1 MVYVLAVAAALS
13 NALTSVFQRMG
24 VEDAPEES
32 TMRLSLMAHAIRRG
46 VWLLGFGFMICAFLL
61 QAFALHNGR
70 LSVVQPILTMELL
83 FLVFILGTYFR
94 FSISIREWVG
104 AGAIA
109 IGLSGFLFFADPG
122 GGEQVPTNLGWI
134 VVGGCASALIVLTV
148 IATRWGPRWWKA
160 AMFGTSAAISYAFT
174 AALIKVVSDYAAT
187 NWVTLFEHWQTY
199 AVIAFGLLGLFLTQN
214 AFHAGP
220 LAASQSTLVLVDPLA
235 SICMG
240 IALFGDSL
248 RTSGPYG
255 PLEAA
260 LAPGDVHGRRVPVQ
274 LAVDHGH
281 EERRQG
287 RRVRRDAVAAAE
299 APAPRHAGR
308 RERRRPAALLVRLIR
323 RRRLAPP
330 RGAPWRRSGLG
341 ATGARRAARWRSRRR
356 LHRARW
362 RPATR
367 RCGDGGGS
375 TPGRRGRRRAGTASA
390 VTSKGGPSTRMPRR
404 SATKAGPS
412 ARRSARPP
420 LGQAVPGPFA
430 HHPLEEALRFLARV
444 VGQAAGHGFPVPA
457 CRRKP
462 SHGMGGSKAPMASKA
477 PGEASAAP
485 ITTLPP
491 RLCPTATTGR
501 RRRRRR
507 APCPQWR

>member
-109 IGLSGFLFFADPG
+109 VGLSGFLFFADPG
-122 GGEQVPTNLGWI
+122 GGEQVPTDLGWI
-134 VVGGCASALIVLTV
+134 VVGGCTSALIVLAV
-148 IATRWGPRWWKA
+148 VATRYGPRWWKA
-160 AMFGTSAAISYAFT
+160 AMFGTAAAISYAFT

-187 NWVTLFEHWQTY
+187 NWVTLFVHWQTY
-199 AVIAFGLLGLFLTQN
+199 GLIAFGLLGLFLTQN

-235 SICMG
+235 SICIG

-255 PLEAA
+255 PLEA
-260 LAPGDVHGRRVPVQ
+260 LS
-274 LAVDHGH
+274 
-281 EERRQG
+281 
-287 RRVRRDAVAAAE
+287 
-299 APAPRHAGR
+299 
-308 RERRRPAALLVRLIR
+308 LLVMFMGAVFLSHSPLITGMR
-323 RRRLAPP
+323 SEGKGVEYDEMLSRRLKHSHHATQDPVSD
-330 RGAPWRRSGLG
+330 SGLPPF
-341 ATGARRAARWRSRRR
+341 S
-356 LHRARW
+356 
-362 RPATR
+362 
-367 RCGDGGGS
+367 
-375 TPGRRGRRRAGTASA
+375 SA
-390 VTSKGGPSTRMPRR
+390 
-404 SATKAGPS
+404 
-412 ARRSARPP
+412 
-420 LGQAVPGPFA
+420 
-430 HHPLEEALRFLARV
+430 
-444 VGQAAGHGFPVPA
+444 
-457 CRRKP
+457 
-462 SHGMGGSKAPMASKA
+462 
-477 PGEASAAP
+477 
-485 ITTLPP
+485 
-491 RLCPTATTGR
+491 
-501 RRRRRR
+501 
-507 APCPQWR
+507 